1 MLLGKNYIE
10 TYNEVKSKCVYG
22 NNIKETKITDS
33 YKQLE
38 YGIDN
43 YPHDELINTYI
54 CLGNHDMTFL
64 LEESLNIKNL
74 LLDKRHDLIP
84 IGYGNGKI
92 KILDNTFYLHHPI
105 SKCNINSLGET
116 VMNSI
121 IIKGHYHQF
130 KVITGITELIIY
142 TPTLS
147 SVPTKAIK
155 YNNLTYPSIIDAEFN
170 LENGIIK
177 DAYLQHFL
185 IIDNNLIRVGEV
197 IVPKLNLYQKKKT
210 K

>member
-1 MLLGKNYIE
+1 M
-10 TYNEVKSKCVYG
+10 
-22 NNIKETKITDS
+22 
-33 YKQLE
+33 
-38 YGIDN
+38 
-43 YPHDELINTYI
+43 
-54 CLGNHDMTFL
+54 
-64 LEESLNIKNL
+64 

-105 SKCNINSLGET
+105 SKYNINSLGES

-130 KVITGITELIIY
+130 KVITGLTELIIY
-142 TPTLS
+142 APTLS
-147 SVPTKAIK
+147 SVPTHTTKH
-155 YNNLTYPSIIDAEFN
+155 NNLTFPAFIDAIFN

-185 IIDNNLIRVGEV
+185 IIDNNLIRVGELV
-197 IVPKLNLYQKKKT
+197 VPTINLHQLKKVK
-210 K
+210 